1 MTDLA
6 AAFSSLASEIENFI
20 ANNPGSQ
27 NQVSLQQSL
36 TKINNIITHLQVQA
50 INDSLN
56 SLKDSA
62 TKLKNVT
69 EKINNTIEE
78 IQRTDAILK
87 QTANLI
93 TAIGN
98 LASAIGESN
107 PGKIGQS
114 IESLLTTTGF

>member
-36 TKINNIITHLQVQA
+36 TKINNIITHLQV
-50 INDSLN
+50 
-56 SLKDSA
+56 
-62 TKLKNVT
+62 
-69 EKINNTIEE
+69 
-78 IQRTDAILK
+78 LK